1 MSKKRK
7 KIVLTDKIKEEI
19 TKEIKI
25 YLSPIGKK
33 KDELLESINFNNES
47 NIGSIFV
54 SIGEDTFN
62 FLFSKDYSNSKFKIK
77 ETNAV
82 VYKDKLYNPE
92 EYKENKDIIIEDIK
106 KTFENK
112 IDKCCK
118 TTSDYKNLNLS
129 NFKVMDVIINK
140 DKTVT
145 STIVFNSTVFC
156 KYTTPNIQLSKISND
171 KDFIK
176 QMKFMLNKDSFV
188 DKIAGSDLVKDTIKK
203 SLEILEFFKL
213 NIKEN
218 KVEISSN
225 IVAALLSLDIDSEEY
240 SISDIVDEGLSNK
253 INIIE
258 SFNKEI
264 SKHQKSNDECSYQ
277 CYINFLNGDRNKL
290 NISVYYSG
298 YYKNEFVR
306 ANKKFE
312 LTEDM
317 LNGKVDLKK
326 KADDI
331 VKEITDEVNIQK
343 ETLNDSLKDIQKV
356 KDEKIFK
363 DNPLLLMVVLKFI
376 RSNKSCSKTSL
387 TKFLKGNK
395 LDKHFKKPIGY
406 GAFKNLKEDQIEFL
420 LNILE
425 EYEILYYTTYVKYG
439 NYCVSYRINNRVLSE
454 LEGLMAVSKD
464 VEKDSRE
471 WNYNFIN
478 NVEVLKENDLP
489 ILVNILNDE
498 TLLIC
503 MKNKLK
509 KVINSS
515 NDDIKDF
522 INTMANVETDKKLKV
537 AIMNI
542 LEMDKKSSKNL

>member
-19 TKEIKI
+19 AKEIKT
-25 YLSPIGKK
+25 YLSPVGKK
-33 KDELLESINFNNES
+33 KDELLKSISFNNEGS
-47 NIGSIFV
+47 VGSIFV
-54 SIGEDTFN
+54 NIGENAFN
-62 FLFSKDYSNSKFKIK
+62 FLFSKDYNNSKFKIK

-82 VYKDKLYNPE
+82 IYKDKLYNPE

-106 KTFENK
+106 KTLENK

-118 TTSDYKNLNLS
+118 TTHDYKNLNLS

-145 STIVFNSTVFC
+145 STIIFNSAIFST
-156 KYTTPNIQLSKISND
+156 YTTPNIQLSKISDD

-176 QMKFMLNKDSFV
+176 QMKFMLNKDFFV
-188 DKIAGSDLVKDTIKK
+188 DKITGSDLVKDTIKK
-203 SLEILEFFKL
+203 SLETLEFFKL

-218 KVEISSN
+218 KVEVSSN
-225 IVAALLSLDIDSEEY
+225 IVAALLSLDMDSEEY
-240 SISDIVDEGLSNK
+240 FISNIVDEELSNK

-264 SKHQKSNDECSYQ
+264 IKYQKPDDECSYQ
-277 CYINFLNGDRNKL
+277 CYINFLKGDRNKL
-290 NISVYYSG
+290 SISVYYSG

-306 ANKKFE
+306 ANRKFE

-317 LNGKVDLKK
+317 LNGKVDMKK

-343 ETLNDSLKDIQKV
+343 ETLNNSLKDIQKV
-356 KDEKIFK
+356 KYEKIFK

-406 GAFKNLKEDQIEFL
+406 GAFKDLKEDQIEFL

-439 NYCVSYRINNRVLSE
+439 NYCVSYGINNRVLSE
-454 LEGLMAVSKD
+454 LEGLMAISKD

-478 NVEVLKENDLP
+478 NVEMLKENDLP

-503 MKNKLK
+503 LKNKLK

-515 NDDIKDF
+515 NDDIKEF

-537 AIMNI
+537 AITDI
-542 LEMDKKSSKNL
+542 LDINDN

>member
-19 TKEIKI
+19 TKEIKT

-33 KDELLESINFNNES
+33 KDELLKSINFNNEG
-47 NIGSIFV
+47 NVGSIFV
-54 SIGEDTFN
+54 SIGEDVFN
-62 FLFSKDYSNSKFKIK
+62 FLFSKDYNNSKFKIK

-82 VYKDKLYNPE
+82 IYKDKLYNPE

-106 KTFENK
+106 KTLENK

-118 TTSDYKNLNLS
+118 TTYDYKNLNLS
-129 NFKVMDVIINK
+129 NFKVMDIIINK

-145 STIVFNSTVFC
+145 STIIFNSAIFFT
-156 KYTTPNIQLSKISND
+156 YTTPNIQLSKISND
-171 KDFIK
+171 KNFIK

-188 DKIAGSDLVKDTIKK
+188 DKIDGSDLVKDTIKK
-203 SLEILEFFKL
+203 SLETLEFFKL
-213 NIKEN
+213 DIKEN
-218 KVEISSN
+218 KVEVSSN
-225 IVAALLSLDIDSEEY
+225 IAAALLSLDIDSEKY
-240 SISDIVDEGLSNK
+240 SVLDIVDEGLSNK

-264 SKHQKSNDECSYQ
+264 SKYQKSNDECSYQ

-306 ANKKFE
+306 ANRKFE

-326 KADDI
+326 KANDI

-343 ETLNDSLKDIQKV
+343 ETLNDSLKDIQKI

-395 LDKHFKKPIGY
+395 LDKYFKKPIGY
-406 GAFKNLKEDQIEFL
+406 GAFKDLKEDQIEFL

-439 NYCVSYRINNRVLSE
+439 NYCVLYGINNKVLSE

-464 VEKDSRE
+464 AEKDSRE

-478 NVEVLKENDLP
+478 NVEMLKENDLP
-489 ILVNILNDE
+489 ILVNILNDK

-515 NDDIKDF
+515 NNDIKEF
-522 INTMANVETDKKLKV
+522 VNTMASVETDKKLKV
-537 AIMNI
+537 TITDI
-542 LEMDKKSSKNL
+542 LDINNN